1 MILFSCVQFLLGV
14 FYYIK
19 AVVLF
24 EDLLK
29 TQFVGIEGK
38 HGDQIDYWNETNPLP
53 LIEYFSPAEV
63 DAAYQNAA

>member
-1 MILFSCVQFLLGV
+1 MQFLLGI

-29 TQFVGIEGK
+29 TQFVGIKPEG
-38 HGDQIDYWNETNPLP
+38 GDYWNNKTKLP
-53 LIEYFSPAEV
+53 LLEYFNPV
-63 DAAYQNAA
+63 DVDVAYQQAA